1 LRGQGRPPIFL
12 KRIRSEK
19 ILPLQENRS
28 GIFSQLFRFR
38 KDIAEFKTLQDFL
51 ACPPTPFRERLA
63 SALLSTGTQQ
73 REPGHRFGS
82 KEPWKHDGVTQLEGG
97 NLEMDVQ
104 TYFQWWLDLSLN
116 DFDLSIFTDPRV
128 LSITSLLVFLLK
140 AKIGLLK
147 ALAVSPMTILV
158 EHTMFATLDVT
169 GDSYVATLVF
179 ILVTALI
186 ASYLI
191 YSLLIKDHSSCNEL

>member
-1 LRGQGRPPIFL
+1 
-12 KRIRSEK
+12 
-19 ILPLQENRS
+19 
-28 GIFSQLFRFR
+28 
-38 KDIAEFKTLQDFL
+38 
-51 ACPPTPFRERLA
+51 
-63 SALLSTGTQQ
+63 
-73 REPGHRFGS
+73 
-82 KEPWKHDGVTQLEGG
+82 
-97 NLEMDVQ
+97 MDVQ